1 MGEALNNILGTL
13 SGIIWGNYVLIPLL
27 LITGIF
33 LTIMFRGFQ
42 FRQLGPALNLALIK
56 RKEATE
62 EGDISHY
69 RALTT
74 ALAGTLGTGNI
85 GGVGAAILIGGPGA
99 LFWMWITALFGMA
112 TKYAEA
118 VLGVKYRDTD
128 RVGEKAGG
136 PMFYLTRGLGGPVG
150 RTLGVLFAIFAA
162 VAAFGIGNAV
172 QSFETSAAIRGAFGV
187 PLWITGLVL
196 TVGAG
201 AVILGGI
208 RRIGEF
214 TAYFIPFMAVL
225 YIVAATL
232 VLLVN
237 ITNVPAAIWT
247 VISSAFTGTA
257 AIGGFAGVGVAA
269 ALSAGVARGIFS
281 NESGLGTGGIAA
293 AAAQTTSPV
302 RQGAVS
308 MTQTFIDTIVV
319 CSFTGLAIV
328 SSGVWIEGET
338 FEGSGARL
346 TQAAFAE
353 SLGGIGPILLAVG
366 LALFAFST
374 LITWAYYGER
384 NMVYLFGRG
393 GVLPYRLIFI
403 AVIFIGA
410 LVGSSE
416 SPLSP
421 VWLFADVMNG
431 LMALPNLIGL
441 LFLAGVVWR
450 ETRDYFIRTGG
461 VLEAELEPGDDGRS
475 RRVR

>member
-1 MGEALNNILGTL
+1 MTDFL
-13 SGIIWGNYVLIPLL
+13 SAVSGVIWGNFILVPLL
-27 LITGIF
+27 LFVGLL
-33 LTIMFRGFQ
+33 LTIVFRGFQ
-42 FRQLGPALNLALIK
+42 FRYLGEALNLALIK
-56 RKEATE
+56 RKEETE

-74 ALAGTLGTGNI
+74 ALSGTLGTGNI

-118 VLGVKYRDTD
+118 VLGVKYREQDTM
-128 RVGEKAGG
+128 GEQAGG
-136 PMFYLTRGLGGPVG
+136 PMFYLTRGIGGPFG
-150 RTLGVLFAIFAA
+150 RILGTSFAIFAA
-162 VAAFGIGNAV
+162 IAAFGIGNAV
-172 QSFETSAAIRGAFGV
+172 QSFETSAAIEGAFGV

-196 TVGAG
+196 TVSAG

-208 RRIGEF
+208 QRIGLF
-214 TAYFIPFMAVL
+214 TSIFVPFMAIL
-225 YIVAATL
+225 YIFFATL
-232 VLLVN
+232 VILLN
-237 ITNVPAAIWT
+237 ITNLPGAIG
-247 VISSAFTGTA
+247 VVVANAFTGTA
-257 AIGGFAGVGVAA
+257 AVGGFAGVGIAA

-293 AAAQTTSPV
+293 ASAQTTSPV

-328 SSGVWIEGET
+328 STGVWTAGDT
-338 FEGSGARL
+338 YEGSGARV
-346 TQAAFAE
+346 TQAAFSEA
-353 SLGGIGPILLAVG
+353 LGGIGPIFLAIG
-366 LALFAFST
+366 LAMFAFST
-374 LITWAYYGER
+374 MITWAYYGER
-384 NMVYLFGRG
+384 NIVYLFGRG
-393 GVLPYRLIFI
+393 GVFPYRLVFI
-403 AVIFIGA
+403 AVIFVGA

-441 LFLAGVVWR
+441 IFLAGVVWR
-450 ETRDYFIRTGG
+450 ETRDYFRRTGG
-461 VLEAELEPGDDGRS
+461 TLESNLEGDSS
-475 RRVR
+475 RRVQ

>member
-1 MGEALNNILGTL
+1 MSDFL
-13 SGIIWGNYVLIPLL
+13 SGLSGYIWGNELFDVTGLLVPLL
-27 LITGIF
+27 LGVGLL
-33 LTIMFRGFQ
+33 LTIVFRGFQ
-42 FRQLGPALNLALIK
+42 FRYLGAALHLALIK
-56 RKEATE
+56 RTE
-62 EGDISHY
+62 DTDEGDISHF

-74 ALAGTLGTGNI
+74 ALSGTLGTGNI

-118 VLGVKYRDTD
+118 VLGVKYREVDEM
-128 RVGEKAGG
+128 GEQAGG
-136 PMFYLTRGLGGPVG
+136 PMFYLTRGIGGPFG
-150 RTLGVLFAIFAA
+150 RILGTSFAIFAA
-162 VAAFGIGNAV
+162 IAAFGIGNAV
-172 QSFETSAAIRGAFGV
+172 QSFETSAAIEGAFGV

-196 TVGAG
+196 ATAAG

-208 RRIGEF
+208 KRIGLF
-214 TAYFIPFMAVL
+214 TSIFVPFMAVL
-225 YIVAATL
+225 YMIFATL
-232 VLLVN
+232 VILLN
-237 ITNVPAAIWT
+237 ITNLPAAVGT
-247 VISSAFTGTA
+247 VFVSAFNPSA
-257 AIGGFAGVGVAA
+257 ALGGAAGVGFAA
-269 ALSAGVARGIFS
+269 VVSAGVARGIFS

-293 AAAQTTSPV
+293 ASAQTRSPV

-328 SSGVWIEGET
+328 STGVWSAGDT
-338 FEGSGARL
+338 YEGSGARL
-346 TQAAFAE
+346 TQAAFSD
-353 SLGGIGPILLAVG
+353 SLGSIGPIFLAIG

-384 NMVYLFGRG
+384 NMVYLFGRR
-393 GVLPYRLIFI
+393 GVFPYRLVFI

-410 LVGSSE
+410 IVGSSD

-441 LFLAGVVWR
+441 IFMAGVVWK
-450 ETRDYFIRTGG
+450 ETRDYFRRSGG
-461 VLEAELEPGDDGRS
+461 VLESDVDGS
-475 RRVR
+475 SDSRVR

>member
-1 MGEALNNILGTL
+1 MSDFL
-13 SGIIWGNYVLIPLL
+13 SGLSGYIWGNNLFEVTGLLVPLL
-27 LITGIF
+27 LGVGIL
-33 LTIMFRGFQ
+33 LTIVFRGFQ
-42 FRQLGPALNLALIK
+42 FRYLGAALHLALIK
-56 RKEATE
+56 RNEDTE

-74 ALAGTLGTGNI
+74 ALSGTLGTGNI

-99 LFWMWITALFGMA
+99 LFWMWVTALFGMA

-118 VLGVKYRDTD
+118 VLGVKYREEDEM
-128 RVGEKAGG
+128 GEQAGG
-136 PMFYLTRGLGGPVG
+136 PMFYLTRGIGGPVG
-150 RTLGVLFAIFAA
+150 RVLGTSFAIFAA
-162 VAAFGIGNAV
+162 IAAFGIGNAV
-172 QSFETSAAIRGAFGV
+172 QSFETSAAIEGAFGV

-196 TVGAG
+196 ATAAG
-201 AVILGGI
+201 VVILGGI
-208 RRIGEF
+208 KRIGLF
-214 TAYFIPFMAVL
+214 TSIFVPFMAVL
-225 YIVAATL
+225 YIVFATL
-232 VLLVN
+232 VILFN
-237 ITNVPAAIWT
+237 ITNLPAAIGI
-247 VISSAFTGTA
+247 VFASAFTGPA
-257 AIGGFAGVGVAA
+257 MFGGAAGVGFAA
-269 ALSAGVARGIFS
+269 VLSAGVARGIFS

-293 AAAQTTSPV
+293 ASAQTKSPV

-328 SSGVWIEGET
+328 STGVWSTGET
-338 FEGSGARL
+338 YGGSGARL
-346 TQAAFAE
+346 TQVAFSE
-353 SLGGIGPILLAVG
+353 SLGGIGPIFLAIG

-384 NMVYLFGRG
+384 NMVYLFGRR
-393 GVLPYRLIFI
+393 GVFPYRLVFI

-441 LFLAGVVWR
+441 IFLAGVVWR
-450 ETRDYFIRTGG
+450 ETRDYFRRTGG
-461 VLEAELEPGDDGRS
+461 TLESNLEGDSS
-475 RRVR
+475 RRVQ

>member
-1 MGEALNNILGTL
+1 MVDTLNNVLGTI
-13 SGIIWGNYVLIPLL
+13 SGVIWGNFVLIPLL
-27 LITGIF
+27 LGVGVL
-33 LTIMFRGFQ
+33 LTIVLRGFQ
-42 FRQLGPALNLALIK
+42 FRQLGSALHLALIK
-56 RKEATE
+56 RREETE

-74 ALAGTLGTGNI
+74 ALSGTLGTGNI

-112 TKYAEA
+112 TKYSEA
-118 VLGVKYRDTD
+118 VLGVKYRETD
-128 RVGEKAGG
+128 RAGEQAGG
-136 PMFYLTRGLGGPVG
+136 PMFYLTRGLGGQAG
-150 RTLGVLFAIFAA
+150 RILGTMFAIFAA
-162 VAAFGIGNAV
+162 IAAFGIGNAV
-172 QSFETSAAIRGAFGV
+172 QSFETSAAINDAFGI

-196 TVGAG
+196 TVSAG

-208 RRIGEF
+208 QRIGLF
-214 TAYFIPFMAVL
+214 TSFFVPFMAIL
-225 YIVAATL
+225 YMAMATL
-232 VLLVN
+232 VILLN
-237 ITNVPAAIWT
+237 ITNLPGAIG
-247 VISSAFTGTA
+247 VVVSNAFTGTA
-257 AIGGFAGVGVAA
+257 AVGGFAGVGFAA
-269 ALSAGVARGIFS
+269 VLSAGVARGIFS

-293 AAAQTTSPV
+293 ASAQTTSPV

-338 FEGSGARL
+338 FQGSGARL
-346 TQAAFAE
+346 TQAAFSEA
-353 SLGGIGPILLAVG
+353 LGGIGPMFLAIG

-393 GVLPYRLIFI
+393 GVFPYRLVFI

-410 LVGSSE
+410 LVGSSD

-421 VWLFADVMNG
+421 VWVFADVMNG

-441 LFLAGVVWR
+441 IFLAGVVWR
-450 ETRDYFIRTGG
+450 ETRDYFRRTGG
-461 VLEAELEPGDDGRS
+461 VLEADMEGTGNS
-475 RRVR
+475 RVR